1 MIKMH
6 RCMKSKEDTI
16 DVQITYKC
24 LHICTYISNPK
35 LLDDISDDF
44 DQEYL
49 FLCLH
54 YWNGSN
60 ISRHNEPLMKHL

>member
-6 RCMKSKEDTI
+6 LCMKSKEDTV

-35 LLDDISDDF
+35 LLD